1 MKNLEVKPFRDT
13 YWLWVLI
20 LGAILGL
27 TIAAFAASD
36 TWDDWMDRYKR
47 YDSKGVG
54 LGLWFDGAQ
63 DLKSVTVDDGES
75 INTPQI
81 EVRNSIRLHR
91 IDSVDDLPADLESGE
106 ADFFLMNYQ
115 GENLLLRKHAG
126 AWIAALV
133 IDSTTDSV
141 AADAWKAAPETD
153 VLGLRYQDGETTW
166 YLRFDVS

>member
-1 MKNLEVKPFRDT
+1 MKQMDVKPFRDT

-20 LGAILGL
+20 LGAILCF
-27 TIAAFAASD
+27 TIAAFAASNP
-36 TWDDWMDRYKR
+36 WPEWMDLYKR

-54 LGLWFDGAQ
+54 LGLWFDGAT
-63 DLKSVTVDDGES
+63 DLKSVRVEDGET
-75 INTPQI
+75 IDTPQI

-91 IDSVDDLPADLESGE
+91 IDSVDDLPAGLEDGE
-106 ADFFLMNYQ
+106 ADIYLMNYQ

-141 AADAWKAAPETD
+141 AADAWKTDPSAD
-153 VLGLRYQDGETTW
+153 VLGLRYRDGETTW
-166 YLRFDVS
+166 YLRLDVS